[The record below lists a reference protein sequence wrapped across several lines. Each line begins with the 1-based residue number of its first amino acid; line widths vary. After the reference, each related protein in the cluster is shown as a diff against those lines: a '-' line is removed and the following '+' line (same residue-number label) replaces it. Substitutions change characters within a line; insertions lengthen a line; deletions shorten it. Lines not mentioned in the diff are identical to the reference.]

1 MTGDETNSHK
11 RHSLLTFSCMLGNGF
26 RLAKY
31 EHMNLRLGSSESSQ
45 IAPWLTGF
53 VASMGHNEASRLLK
67 YVGILEPLPHPGGE
81 IEITS
86 LAKAEIEATT
96 NRVGDVV
103 QANTH
108 GYGYWY
114 WAEISAVLS
123 HGYYNVVYLEDCS
136 VEIAI
141 HATRLR
147 RNGTADDSEDYDLD
161 LEKLAMET
169 S

>member
-1 MTGDETNSHK
+1 
-11 RHSLLTFSCMLGNGF
+11 
-26 RLAKY
+26 
-31 EHMNLRLGSSESSQ
+31 
-45 IAPWLTGF
+45 
-53 VASMGHNEASRLLK
+53 MGHNEASRLLK
-67 YVGILEPLPHPGGE
+67 DVGILEPLPHPGGE
-81 IEITS
+81 IETTS

-96 NRVGDVV
+96 YRVGDFV
-103 QANTH
+103 QANSH

-123 HGYYNVVYLEDCS
+123 HGYYNVFYLEDCS
-136 VEIAI
+136 AEIAI